1 MAQPQPQIP
10 DSEAPTTA
18 AAAPPPVILA
28 GGLPGTEHDPA
39 GHDIIPDLYLA
50 GGLFVPIKS
59 DLAAPYTPPATRVAR
74 LREILAL
81 LDSHS
86 PAVRSNL
93 LKLFVRDSARIAQN
107 GRRQEALH
115 PPGTIQ
121 DPPPGLERK
130 DLDEMIN
137 NMEAPHNPAQ
147 DYNIT
152 LIPEPDF
159 VTGIIA
165 RSPREWAANEL
176 FRAAQAGA
184 DKLENY
190 DRFIQESREF
200 YQQALK
206 KELEREAE

>member
-1 MAQPQPQIP
+1 MAQPQPQIL

-18 AAAPPPVILA
+18 AAAPPAPAIA

-39 GHDIIPDLYLA
+39 GHEIIPDLFLI
-50 GGLFVPIKS
+50 GGLFVPIES
-59 DLAAPYTPPATRVAR
+59 DLAAPFTPPATRIAR

-86 PAVRSNL
+86 TAVRSNL

-107 GRRQEALH
+107 GRRQEALAA
-115 PPGTIQ
+115 PGTIQ
-121 DPPPGLERK
+121 DPPPGLERR

-137 NMEAPHNPAQ
+137 NMTAPHNPAQ
-147 DYNIT
+147 EYNIT

-176 FRAAQAGA
+176 FRAAQAAA
-184 DKLENY
+184 DRLESY
-190 DRFIQESREF
+190 DVFVEENREF

>member
-18 AAAPPPVILA
+18 AAAPPAVILA

-39 GHDIIPDLYLA
+39 GHDIIPDLFLA
-50 GGLFVPIKS
+50 GGLFVPIES
-59 DLAAPYTPPATRVAR
+59 DLAAPYTPPATRIAR

-86 PAVRSNL
+86 TAVRSNL

-107 GRRQEALH
+107 GRRQEAL
-115 PPGTIQ
+115 PPAGTIQ

-137 NMEAPHNPAQ
+137 NMTAPHNPAQ

-184 DKLENY
+184 DKLESY
-190 DRFIQESREF
+190 DKFIEESREF